1 MATKIFVNLPVSD
14 LKKSITFFRGLG
26 FTFNAQFTDE
36 TGACMVVSD
45 DIFVMLLTRSKFKS
59 FTPKE
64 ICDATKSTEVLVCLS
79 SESRQKVDEL
89 VRKAVAAG
97 GKTHQEPQD
106 HGFMYG
112 HGFQDLDGHIW
123 ELAYM
128 EPSAHQAILESA
140 GKYSR
145 GLGLIRWKYLL
156 T

>member
-14 LKKSITFFRGLG
+14 LKKSMAFFTSLG
-26 FTFNAQFTDE
+26 YTFNAQFTDE
-36 TGACMVVSD
+36 TAACMVVSD
-45 DIFVMLLTRSKFKS
+45 DIFVMLLTKPKFKS

-64 ICDATKSTEVLVCLS
+64 ICDATKSTEVLVCLTA
-79 SESRQKVDEL
+79 ESRQKVDEL

-128 EPSAHQAILESA
+128 EPSAIKQAILKRIWQVPA
-140 GKYSR
+140 GR
-145 GLGLIRWKYLL
+145 LEPTRDL
-156 T
+156 